1 MNKGEKELACN
12 KIVVPRGGEYMLVLS
27 DGTKVWLNSETR
39 LEYPLAFGN
48 GNREVRLSGEAYFEV
63 ARDELRHFNVIMEG
77 ATVEVTGTSF
87 NASCYPEEG
96 KCSAVLESGKI
107 NLLTKQGTTA
117 VSVGERASY
126 DIASGKVSVEQVNLK
141 YFTSWRYGTFYFYNT
156 PLSDIV
162 QKLERWYDVNF
173 EFADDSLGE
182 VCFSGAALR
191 NKPIDFVLELLADTQ
206 SLKFDIQGDGT
217 IMIYKK

>member
-1 MNKGEKELACN
+1 M
-12 KIVVPRGGEYMLVLS
+12 
-27 DGTKVWLNSETR
+27 
-39 LEYPLAFGN
+39 
-48 GNREVRLSGEAYFEV
+48 
-63 ARDELRHFNVIMEG
+63 
-77 ATVEVTGTSF
+77 
-87 NASCYPEEG
+87 
-96 KCSAVLESGKI
+96 
-107 NLLTKQGTTA
+107 
-117 VSVGERASY
+117 GERASY